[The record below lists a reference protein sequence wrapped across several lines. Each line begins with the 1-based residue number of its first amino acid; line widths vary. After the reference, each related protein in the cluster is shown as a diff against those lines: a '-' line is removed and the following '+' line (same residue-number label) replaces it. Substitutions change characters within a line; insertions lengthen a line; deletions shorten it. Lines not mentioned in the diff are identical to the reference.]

1 MINTIKKSLLVV
13 ATCLV
18 ASVAVQAETW
28 YIVSGKCNVP
38 LTAGMNNSKYQ
49 IFKWDG
55 TSAQVTTDISSSVTN
70 TGGSYYNSTSLAVND
85 LKTLSK
91 YGTSSTSSRTMQA
104 IKLAGST
111 TLTITLGTK
120 TFSKVIVVGRANSSD
135 NLTIDILGQTQSTSN
150 KNFFCIEKE
159 GSYTGS
165 IAINNTTSKEYNF
178 FIYLLEGQA
187 APVVS
192 TDATLSALT
201 YNGTSVPNFSAQT
214 EHYDVELPAG
224 TTTVPTVAGTANESH
239 ATVSVT
245 PATNL
250 PGTTTIVV
258 TAQDGTTTK
267 TYSITFTVA
276 SSKPKVLTAT
286 WANIQGTAN
295 IDNVNLTI
303 KGKVKNGS
311 SLTVTPQFTGNN
323 IASWT
328 PTGAK
333 NFSNGS
339 ILYEFSASTGHMS
352 VYEVTITEADP
363 VSSDATLKW
372 LKYGDA
378 SVPNFSPDTYVYNIE
393 MNNGIKTP
401 PTITAETNDP
411 KATKVITQA
420 QSVPGSGTVVVTAQD
435 GTTQLTYTVNYTVE
449 VPQSDLT
456 LHVPEIYE
464 AKEIAGGYGGTLAVF
479 SNREYE
485 VYYAGKTSD
494 SYMTVDVRPCQKQPG
509 IATTSSATA
518 CEAKDGWFKA
528 TGNSISNYTF
538 PGTDEF
544 SAGEGCMHKIFNNN
558 NYKFRIQGYDQFSF
572 YGKDN
577 STTIDPNNASKNKRF
592 QVYIDNVLQP
602 ENPSSSP
609 SIRRYNITTG
619 EHVIEVRGIGGSNN
633 EFYGWS
639 LRLAQEPRTK
649 WLKGNDSTQ
658 VVLQTNAIKPIT
670 YVTKYNNIPG
680 GETRLEWIGTE
691 ANGIT
696 LSKIDGALTDTLI
709 VNGNANCATGT
720 YNYAVVAYYNNVE
733 TNRATGSF
741 TVTSDIQATSDTI
754 VKVYNG
760 EEMDQITFKYY
771 ALSANNV
778 QLTWPNGQP
787 NGISGSSP
795 SDGKYIIGGT
805 PQITGTL
812 PQEFP
817 YSITV
822 EGSQTVIQGKITV
835 EKLEYGDKSVLYLYK
850 NNLAYEQDAVYNYI
864 KNAGKW
870 NLVTRKQKEDGLRPA
885 EQYANYKWVL
895 ISEDVD
901 ADNTEVI
908 QVIRG
913 GANLPVLNL
922 KGFTYASERLGW
934 GHPDNGAVDSTAT
947 KNKGCKLFI
956 QQPTHPIFAANLSYL
971 RYGDSIA
978 ILSNYERNGIMP
990 IEITGQATQGS
1001 LCLATGYT
1009 RDIEN
1014 YYGYGAQQT
1023 ALHEVPASM
1032 RGGHKYICLP
1042 LARNVTLNGNG
1053 PKLIEGIITY
1063 LTSPDD
1069 SGIEAPLPQINSFSL
1084 FGFAATINQADNT
1097 ILLSLPQ
1104 EKYEELE
1111 GAEPEIVMADAHTHI
1126 ETNASSLQYA
1136 IYLPKVYV
1144 VSDYITRRAYSLTIE
1159 LYDPQGIDEV
1169 YEAGMWVNIY
1179 DIYGRKVTT
1188 TNEDVYTM
1196 DLPQGMY
1203 IIVTESGKTLKIM
1216 R

>member
-1 MINTIKKSLLVV
+1 MLVMGCLMASTMFAQNATFTMSNYFDGTNQSKTTTNPVASTISTNASKSNAKDGKLGSDGHYFQIVLSENTFTAASINGYINTTNTSKNWAFQFSTDGGTNWSDEVTQANDGNKS
-13 ATCLV
+13 AHDI
-18 ASVAVQAETW
+18 AVGVT
-28 YIVSGKCNVP
+28 IP
-38 LTAGMNNSKYQ
+38 NNANGFRV
-49 IFKWDG
+49 IRRAG
-55 TSAQVTTDISSSVTN
+55 TSTIV
-70 TGGSYYNSTSLAVND
+70 NS
-85 LKTLSK
+85 
-91 YGTSSTSSRTMQA
+91 
-104 IKLAGST
+104 I
-111 TLTITLGTK
+111 TLTL
-120 TFSKVIVVGRANSSD
+120 NSAGPTVSD
-135 NLTIDILGQTQSTSN
+135 
-150 KNFFCIEKE
+150 
-159 GSYTGS
+159 
-165 IAINNTTSKEYNF
+165 
-178 FIYLLEGQA
+178 
-187 APVVS
+187 
-192 TDATLSALT
+192 DATLSALT

-303 KGKVKNGS
+303 TGKVKNGS

-328 PTGAK
+328 PTGAQ

-339 ILYEFSASTGHMS
+339 IFYEFSASSGHMET
-352 VYEVTITEADP
+352 YEVTITEADP

-420 QSVPGSGTVVVTAQD
+420 QSVPGSGTVVVTAED
-435 GTTQLTYTVNYTVE
+435 GTKLTYTVNYTVE
-449 VPQSDLT
+449 APVTDLT
-456 LHVPEIYE
+456 VHVPEVYE
-464 AKEIAGGYGGTLAVF
+464 AKEIAGGYNTPLTVF
-479 SNREYE
+479 NNREYE
-485 VYYAGKTSD
+485 VFYINRDNESKLDVATSN
-494 SYMTVDVRPCQKQPG
+494 VDKNGC
-509 IATTSSATA
+509 ITTSTGDNSMK
-518 CEAKDGWFKA
+518 AKDGWFTVSAAGSGGDQNGAAKDEF
-528 TGNSISNYTF
+528 GNSIRKVNMQSGSEILLNV
-538 PGTDEF
+538 E
-544 SAGEGCMHKIFNNN
+544 
-558 NYKFRIQGYDQFSF
+558 GYDQFSF

-577 STTIDPNNASKNKRF
+577 SNSTSKCF
-592 QVYIDNVLQP
+592 EVYINGAKQSTTPDNTY
-602 ENPSSSP
+602 
-609 SIRRYNITTG
+609 SIRRFTLSPGRNLVRITALSTSSSVFVG
-619 EHVIEVRGIGGSNN
+619 
-633 EFYGWS
+633 FS

-696 LSKIDGALTDTLI
+696 LSKIDGALTDTL
-709 VNGNANCATGT
+709 VLSGNANCATGV

-1053 PKLIEGIITY
+1053 PKLIEGIIAY

>member
-1 MINTIKKSLLVV
+1 MLVMGCLMASTMFAQNATFTMSNYFDGTNQSKTTTNPVASTISTNASKSNAKDGKLGSDGHYFQIVLSENTFTAASINGFINTTNTSKNWAFQFSTDGGTNWSAEVTQANDGNKS
-13 ATCLV
+13 AHDI
-18 ASVAVQAETW
+18 AVGVT
-28 YIVSGKCNVP
+28 IP
-38 LTAGMNNSKYQ
+38 NNANGFRV
-49 IFKWDG
+49 IRRAG
-55 TSAQVTTDISSSVTN
+55 TSTVV
-70 TGGSYYNSTSLAVND
+70 NS
-85 LKTLSK
+85 
-91 YGTSSTSSRTMQA
+91 
-104 IKLAGST
+104 I
-111 TLTITLGTK
+111 TLTL
-120 TFSKVIVVGRANSSD
+120 NSAGPTVSD
-135 NLTIDILGQTQSTSN
+135 
-150 KNFFCIEKE
+150 
-159 GSYTGS
+159 
-165 IAINNTTSKEYNF
+165 
-178 FIYLLEGQA
+178 
-187 APVVS
+187 
-192 TDATLSALT
+192 DATLSALT

-224 TTTVPTVAGTANESH
+224 TTTVPTVVGTANESH

-250 PGTTTIVV
+250 PGTTNIVV

-295 IDNVNLTI
+295 VDNVNMTI
-303 KGKVKNGS
+303 TGQVKNGS
-311 SLTVTPQFTGNN
+311 SLTLTPQFTGNN

-328 PTGAK
+328 PTGAQ

-339 ILYEFSASTGHMS
+339 IFYEFSASSGHMET
-352 VYEVTITEADP
+352 YEVTITEADP

-378 SVPNFSPDTYVYNIE
+378 SVPNFSAQTFVYNIE
-393 MNNGIKTP
+393 MKNGQKTP
-401 PTITAETNDP
+401 PQLSAEANESH
-411 KATKVITQA
+411 ATVQINQP
-420 QSVPGSGTVVVTAQD
+420 QSIPGSGTVVVTAQD

-449 VPQSDLT
+449 VPPTDLT
-456 LHVPEIYE
+456 LHVPEVYE
-464 AKEIAGGYGGTLAVF
+464 AKEIAGGYNTPLTVF
-479 SNREYE
+479 NNREYE
-485 VYYAGKTSD
+485 VFYINRDSESKLDVATLNTDKTG
-494 SYMTVDVRPCQKQPG
+494 C
-509 IATTSSATA
+509 ITTSTGDNSMK
-518 CEAKDGWFKA
+518 AKDGWFTVSAASSGGDQNGVAK
-528 TGNSISNYTF
+528 
-538 PGTDEF
+538 DEF
-544 SAGEGCMHKIFNNN
+544 GTSIRKVNMQGGSEILLNV
-558 NYKFRIQGYDQFSF
+558 QGYDQFSF

-577 STTIDPNNASKNKRF
+577 SNSTSKCF
-592 QVYIDNVLQP
+592 EVYINGVKQSTTPDNTY
-602 ENPSSSP
+602 
-609 SIRRYNITTG
+609 SIRRFTLSPGRNLVRITALSTSSSVFVG
-619 EHVIEVRGIGGSNN
+619 
-633 EFYGWS
+633 FS

-649 WLKGNDSTQ
+649 HLKGNDSTQ
-658 VVLQTNAIKPIT
+658 VVMQTNAIKPIT

-680 GETRLEWIGTE
+680 GETRLEWIGAE

-696 LSKIDGALTDTLI
+696 LSKIDGSLTDTL
-709 VNGNANCATGT
+709 VLSGNANCATGT

-795 SDGKYIIGGT
+795 AEGKYIIGGT

-822 EGSQTVIQGKITV
+822 EGAQTVIQGKITV
-835 EKLEYGDKSVLYLYK
+835 EKLEYGENAVLYLYK

-864 KNAGKW
+864 KGAKKW

-922 KGFTYASERLGW
+922 KGFTYASNRLNW

-956 QQPTHPIFAANLSYL
+956 QQPTHPIFAANLNYL

-1042 LARNVTLNGNG
+1042 LARAVTLNANG
-1053 PKLIEGIITY
+1053 TKLIEGIITY

-1084 FGFAATINQADNT
+1084 FGFAATINQGDNT

-1111 GAEPEIVMADAHTHI
+1111 GAEPEIVMADTHTHI

>member
-1 MINTIKKSLLVV
+1 M
-13 ATCLV
+13 
-18 ASVAVQAETW
+18 W
-28 YIVSGKCNVP
+28 
-38 LTAGMNNSKYQ
+38 
-49 IFKWDG
+49 W
-55 TSAQVTTDISSSVTN
+55 
-70 TGGSYYNSTSLAVND
+70 
-85 LKTLSK
+85 
-91 YGTSSTSSRTMQA
+91 
-104 IKLAGST
+104 
-111 TLTITLGTK
+111 
-120 TFSKVIVVGRANSSD
+120 
-135 NLTIDILGQTQSTSN
+135 
-150 KNFFCIEKE
+150 
-159 GSYTGS
+159 
-165 IAINNTTSKEYNF
+165 YNF
-178 FIYLLEGQA
+178 
-187 APVVS
+187 
-192 TDATLSALT
+192 
-201 YNGTSVPNFSAQT
+201 
-214 EHYDVELPAG
+214 
-224 TTTVPTVAGTANESH
+224 
-239 ATVSVT
+239 
-245 PATNL
+245 
-250 PGTTTIVV
+250 
-258 TAQDGTTTK
+258 
-267 TYSITFTVA
+267 SI
-276 SSKPKVLTAT
+276 
-286 WANIQGTAN
+286 
-295 IDNVNLTI
+295 
-303 KGKVKNGS
+303 
-311 SLTVTPQFTGNN
+311 
-323 IASWT
+323 IA
-328 PTGAK
+328 
-333 NFSNGS
+333 F
-339 ILYEFSASTGHMS
+339 Y
-352 VYEVTITEADP
+352 ITEADP

-420 QSVPGSGTVVVTAQD
+420 QSVPGSGTVVVTAED
-435 GTTQLTYTVNYTVE
+435 GTKLTYTVNYTVE
-449 VPQSDLT
+449 APVTDLT
-456 LHVPEIYE
+456 VHVPEVYE
-464 AKEIAGGYGGTLAVF
+464 AKEIAGGYNTPLTVF
-479 SNREYE
+479 NNREYE
-485 VYYAGKTSD
+485 VFYINRDSESKLDVATSN
-494 SYMTVDVRPCQKQPG
+494 VDKNGC
-509 IATTSSATA
+509 ITTSTGDNSMK
-518 CEAKDGWFKA
+518 AKDGWFTVSAAGSGGDQNGAAKDEF
-528 TGNSISNYTF
+528 GNSIRKVNMQSGSEILLNV
-538 PGTDEF
+538 E
-544 SAGEGCMHKIFNNN
+544 
-558 NYKFRIQGYDQFSF
+558 GYDQFSF

-577 STTIDPNNASKNKRF
+577 SNSTSKCF
-592 QVYIDNVLQP
+592 EVYINGAKQSTTPDNTY
-602 ENPSSSP
+602 
-609 SIRRYNITTG
+609 SIRRFTLSPGRNLVRITALSTSSSVFVG
-619 EHVIEVRGIGGSNN
+619 
-633 EFYGWS
+633 FS

-658 VVLQTNAIKPIT
+658 VVMQTNAIKPIT
-670 YVTKYNNIPG
+670 YITKYNNIPG

-696 LSKIDGALTDTLI
+696 LSKIDGALTDTL
-709 VNGNANCATGT
+709 VLSGNANCATGV

-1042 LARNVTLNGNG
+1042 LARTVTLNGNG

-1063 LTSPDD
+1063 LTSSED

-1084 FGFAATINQADNT
+1084 FGFAATINQGDNT

>member
-1 MINTIKKSLLVV
+1 MNNIFRKSWMLVMACLMASALFAQTVTFTMSNYFDGTNQSKTTTNPVPSTISTNTTKGNAKDGKLGSDGHYFQIVLSENTFTAASINGYINTTNTSKNWAFQFSTDGGTNWSNEVTQANDGNKS
-13 ATCLV
+13 AHDI
-18 ASVAVQAETW
+18 AVGVT
-28 YIVSGKCNVP
+28 IP
-38 LTAGMNNSKYQ
+38 NNANGFRV
-49 IFKWDG
+49 IRRAG
-55 TSAQVTTDISSSVTN
+55 TSTVVKSI
-70 TGGSYYNSTSLAVND
+70 
-85 LKTLSK
+85 
-91 YGTSSTSSRTMQA
+91 
-104 IKLAGST
+104 
-111 TLTITLGTK
+111 TLTL
-120 TFSKVIVVGRANSSD
+120 NSAGPTVSD
-135 NLTIDILGQTQSTSN
+135 
-150 KNFFCIEKE
+150 
-159 GSYTGS
+159 
-165 IAINNTTSKEYNF
+165 
-178 FIYLLEGQA
+178 
-187 APVVS
+187 
-192 TDATLSALT
+192 DATLSALT

-224 TTTVPTVAGTANESH
+224 TTTVPTVVGTANESH

-250 PGTTTIVV
+250 PGTTNIVV
-258 TAQDGTTTK
+258 TAQDGTTQK

-295 IDNVNLTI
+295 VDNVNMTI
-303 KGKVKNGS
+303 IGQVKNGS

-328 PTGAK
+328 PTGAQ

-339 ILYEFSASTGHMS
+339 IFYEFSASSGHMET
-352 VYEVTITEADP
+352 YEVTITEADP

-378 SVPNFSPDTYVYNIE
+378 SVPNFSPSTYVYNIE
-393 MNNGIKTP
+393 MNAGIKTP
-401 PTITAETNDP
+401 PTITAETNDV

-420 QSVPGSGTVVVTAQD
+420 QSVPGSGTVVVTAED
-435 GTTQLTYTVNYTVE
+435 GTTKLTYTVNYTVKA
-449 VPQSDLT
+449 PDSDLT
-456 LHVPEIYE
+456 IHVPEVYE

-479 SNREYE
+479 NSREYE

-509 IATTSSATA
+509 IAITSSATA

-544 SAGEGCMHKIFNNN
+544 AAGEGCMHKIYNDNA
-558 NYKFRIQGYDQFSF
+558 YKFHIQGYDQFSF

-609 SIRRYNITTG
+609 SIRRYALTTG

-680 GETRLEWIGTE
+680 AETRLEWIGTE

-696 LSKIDGALTDTLI
+696 LSKIDGSLSDTL
-709 VNGNANCATGT
+709 VLSGNANCATGV
-720 YNYAVVAYYNNVE
+720 YNYAVVAYYNGVE
-733 TNRATGSF
+733 TNRVTGSF

-754 VKVYNG
+754 VMVYNG

-771 ALSANNV
+771 ALSADNV

-822 EGSQTVIQGKITV
+822 EGSATVIQGKITV

-864 KNAGKW
+864 KGAKKW

-885 EQYANYKWVL
+885 DQYANYKWVL

-956 QQPTHPIFAANLSYL
+956 QQPTHPIFAANMSYL
-971 RYGDSIA
+971 QYGDSIA

-990 IEITGQATQGS
+990 IEITSQATQGS

-1053 PKLIEGIITY
+1053 TKLIEGIIAY

-1084 FGFAATINQADNT
+1084 FGFAATINQGDNT

-1111 GAEPEIVMADAHTHI
+1111 GAEPEIVMADTHTHI

>member
-1 MINTIKKSLLVV
+1 MLVMGCLMASTMFAQNATFTMSNYFDGTNQSKTTTDPVASTISTNASKGNAKDSKLGSDGDYFQIVLSENTFSAASINGFINTTKTDKNWAFQFSTDGGTNWSSEVTQANDGNKSAHDIAVTVTIPNNANGFRVV
-13 ATCLV
+13 RRA
-18 ASVAVQAETW
+18 
-28 YIVSGKCNVP
+28 
-38 LTAGMNNSKYQ
+38 
-49 IFKWDG
+49 G
-55 TSAQVTTDISSSVTN
+55 TSTVVKSI
-70 TGGSYYNSTSLAVND
+70 
-85 LKTLSK
+85 
-91 YGTSSTSSRTMQA
+91 
-104 IKLAGST
+104 
-111 TLTITLGTK
+111 TLTL
-120 TFSKVIVVGRANSSD
+120 NSA
-135 NLTIDILGQTQSTSN
+135 GPSN
-150 KNFFCIEKE
+150 
-159 GSYTGS
+159 
-165 IAINNTTSKEYNF
+165 
-178 FIYLLEGQA
+178 
-187 APVVS
+187 
-192 TDATLSALT
+192 DATLSALT
-201 YNGTSVPNFSAQT
+201 YNGTSVPNFSTQT

-239 ATVSVT
+239 ANVSVT
-245 PATNL
+245 DATGL
-250 PGTTTIVV
+250 PGTTNIVV

-303 KGKVKNGS
+303 TGKVKNGS

-328 PTGAK
+328 PTGAQ

-339 ILYEFSASTGHMS
+339 IFYEFSASSGHMET
-352 VYEVTITEADP
+352 YEVTITEADP

-378 SVPNFSPDTYVYNIE
+378 SVPNFSAQTFVYNIE
-393 MNNGIKTP
+393 MKNGQKTP
-401 PTITAETNDP
+401 PQLSAEANESH
-411 KATKVITQA
+411 ATVQINQP
-420 QSVPGSGTVVVTAQD
+420 QSIPGSGTVVVTAQD
-435 GTTQLTYTVNYTVE
+435 GTTKLTYTVNYTVE

-494 SYMTVDVRPCQKQPG
+494 SYMTVDVKPCQKQPG
-509 IATTSSATA
+509 IAITSSTTA

-538 PGTDEF
+538 PSTDEF

-558 NYKFRIQGYDQFSF
+558 SYKFRVQGYDQFNF

-658 VVLQTNAIKPIT
+658 VVMQTNALKPIT
-670 YVTKYNNIPG
+670 YATKYNNIQG
-680 GETRLEWIGTE
+680 AETRLEWIGTE

-696 LSKIDGALTDTLI
+696 LSKIDGSLTDTL
-709 VNGNANCATGT
+709 VLSGNANCATGV

-733 TNRATGSF
+733 TNRVTGSF

-822 EGSQTVIQGKITV
+822 EGSATVIQGKITV
-835 EKLEYGDKSVLYLYK
+835 EKLEYGENAVLYLYK

-864 KNAGKW
+864 KGAKKW

-885 EQYANYKWVL
+885 DQYANYKWVL

-922 KGFTYASERLGW
+922 KGFTYASNRLNW

-1042 LARNVTLNGNG
+1042 MARTVTLNGNG
-1053 PKLIEGIITY
+1053 PKLIEGIIAY
-1063 LTSPDD
+1063 LTSPED

-1084 FGFAATINQADNT
+1084 FGFAATINQGDNT